1 MVPGLGRLSVGGGV
15 EGIKSAGIG
24 LVALV
29 STPIIALLLAITL
42 VGLLIALFS
51 VFAWLLVLYIA
62 KIAIAANIG
71 QAVFGDS
78 DRANSSFA
86 VLAVGL
92 AVVIAKVN
100 LPFVGGII
108 SFVLTIVG
116 IGLIV
121 QYVFTALSTPREAS

>member
-1 MVPGLGRLSVGGGV
+1 LVPGLGRLSVGGGV

-86 VLAVGL
+86 VLAVG
-92 AVVIAKVN
+92 IAKVN